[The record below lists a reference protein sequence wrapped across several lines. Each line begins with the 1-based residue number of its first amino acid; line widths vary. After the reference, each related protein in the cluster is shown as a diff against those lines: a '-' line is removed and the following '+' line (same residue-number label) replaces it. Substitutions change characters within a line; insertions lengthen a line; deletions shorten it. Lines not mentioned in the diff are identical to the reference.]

1 MKKLLLALTF
11 FIIPSLMVFATERTL
26 SLSLTSNYVFRGDTQ
41 TNDKAAVQATYQL
54 SQAED
59 SGFYAGFFVSNV
71 AQGAEVDVFGGF
83 KLGIGNQNKFII
95 DLGAVE
101 YLYTDDNFAPISHEF
116 YAGVQ
121 DEMSYLKYYFGENE
135 ATYLDIGTGFVV
147 LGDMQLLLHFG
158 EVFVATVPGGND
170 FSVTLQKDF
179 GRTKLGLTA
188 TYEDKTAAKESEF
201 FAFIS
206 VGF

>member
-1 MKKLLLALTF
+1 MKKSLLILSF
-11 FIIPSLMVFATERTL
+11 FIIPSLSVIAAERTL
-26 SLSLTSNYVFRGDTQ
+26 SLTLTSNYVVRGETQ
-41 TNDKAAVQATYQL
+41 TDDNAAVQANYQL
-54 SQAED
+54 SQSED
-59 SGFYAGFFVSNV
+59 SGFYAGFFASNV
-71 AQGAEVDVFGGF
+71 AQGAEVDIFGGF
-83 KLGIGNQNKFII
+83 KLAFGNQNKFII

-121 DEMSYLKYYFGENE
+121 YEMSYLKYYFGENE

-158 EVFVATVPGGND
+158 EAFVATVPAGND
-170 FSVTLQKDF
+170 FSVSLQKDF

-188 TYEDKTAAKESEF
+188 TYEDKTATKESEL
-201 FAFIS
+201 FAFVS
-206 VGF
+206 VAF